1 MGPAS
6 PAPFFY
12 TGARINPRRENRHIQ
27 PRRTAIL
34 LNFRLWKDGGVR
46 WDREVVETTKSKGT
60 LEYEGG
66 RANQKDLFK
75 PAVLR
80 SKTDL

>member
-1 MGPAS
+1 LG
-6 PAPFFY
+6 
-12 TGARINPRRENRHIQ
+12 
-27 PRRTAIL
+27 
-34 LNFRLWKDGGVR
+34 LWKDGGVR
-46 WDREVVETTKSKGT
+46 WDREVVEITKSKGT